1 MLSGFWINPRLNTTS
16 LYSWTFIEF
25 SFNSYAWYF
34 ELQEVCLHLRA
45 WIIYKTTKWNKTHF
59 WKTFMCMSRCHLLS
73 VSSKLCLSLPEILG
87 INICSFFLIRR
98 RKLKYSLRRKK
109 KKALPRHL
117 LSIRMTKHDKR
128 PINDHQS
135 LITFY
140 WHILRTIL
148 WTEPAHARR
157 DWILRLLKN
166 WRVCG
171 RYDDRGSGGG
181 MYYNKTLF

>member
-73 VSSKLCLSLPEILG
+73 VSSKLCLSLPESLG

-109 KKALPRHL
+109 KKEEKALPRHL

-128 PINDHQS
+128 PINDQS
-135 LITFY
+135 IAYYFLLTYFTNHPLNGACTCKT
-140 WHILRTIL
+140 WLNFTTVEELTCL
-148 WTEPAHARR
+148 WSV
-157 DWILRLLKN
+157 W
-166 WRVCG
+166 W
-171 RYDDRGSGGG
+171 
-181 MYYNKTLF
+181 